1 MGSRPSA
8 VGVARRVEVVSLRTR
23 AASVTRNRRGVAAPL
38 PPHAVPAP
46 TGGRLLAGT
55 ERVVEGAMIV
65 EVMVVSPMP
74 LGRGSSRQQGERHA
88 EDEKSDEP
96 LRVHSLP
103 SGTIRAWSPYAP
115 SGSRR
120 QGDRVV
126 SLMA

>member
-1 MGSRPSA
+1 MQSDIGI
-8 VGVARRVEVVSLRTR
+8 RVPDRSHLVRDR
-23 AASVTRNRRGVAAPL
+23 DAAHHHMV
-38 PPHAVPAP
+38 
-46 TGGRLLAGT
+46 AGT
-55 ERVVEGAMIV
+55 ERVEGAMMG

-120 QGDRVV
+120 QGDRGWCR
-126 SLMA
+126 